1 MVDFKSLLIDTF
13 KDPIEGWFNP
23 AHDALVRNEYFRST
37 GSRLPN
43 VAKVERFDPRI
54 VENIKNRGVGW
65 YNKVNIPPS
74 SKLINQTQY
83 LVPRNKIVPY
93 VANAKAPA
101 KIFIQRAAG
110 LTPQGVIF
118 TGAGWMMADAINKE
132 RAKEESRKRIEGYRN
147 FHTGP
152 AYIGYPDTPEGRAS
166 KWAAEILMGK

>member
-23 AHDALVRNEYFRST
+23 AHDALVRNEYFRAT
-37 GSRLPN
+37 GSRLPD

-54 VENIKNRGVGW
+54 VENIRNRGVGW

-83 LVPRNKIVPY
+83 LVPRNKILPY
-93 VANAKAPA
+93 VKNAKAPA
-101 KIFIQRAAG
+101 KILAQRALG
-110 LTPQGVIF
+110 ITPQGIALI
-118 TGAGWMMADAINKE
+118 GGPAMIMDAINKE
-132 RAKEESRKRIEGYRN
+132 RLKEESRKRIEGYRN

-152 AYIGYPDTPEGRAS
+152 AYLSYPNTPEGRANR
-166 KWAAEILMGK
+166 WAAEILIGE